1 MRFGMQLEL
10 YRALEPMASA
20 AWARIHEKIRADN
33 STHDKERIR
42 EDFYMD
48 EPLERKKP
56 NTAAA
61 VKALDVL
68 DKRIASGEIS
78 DHMLLRIAAS
88 LGKSTAALRDEA
100 PIEQLE
106 AATYAGRIW
115 QKALDLL
122 NKRIASREMSDSM
135 LLLRIAVDLGKST
148 ADLLKWDRH
157 PWRR

>member
-1 MRFGMQLEL
+1 
-10 YRALEPMASA
+10 
-20 AWARIHEKIRADN
+20 
-33 STHDKERIR
+33 
-42 EDFYMD
+42 MD
-48 EPLERKKP
+48 QPLEREKP

-61 VKALDVL
+61 VKALDVI
-68 DKRIASGEIS
+68 DKQIASGEIS